1 MEGSRIRGPSEEVK
15 MSVRTKVL
23 GTGHYVPPRVVTNKE
38 LEQLMDTTDE
48 WIQQRTGI
56 RERRWTDGECG
67 ASDLAKPACEAALE
81 MAGLTAKDIDAI
93 IFATLSPDYNFPGS
107 GCLMTELL
115 EIPGT
120 PALDIRNQCSG
131 FVYGLQVADGWI
143 RAGIHKH
150 VLFIGAE
157 VHSTGLDISTTGRD
171 VSVIFGDGA
180 GALVLGPSDDP
191 EQGILHTLAG
201 ADGHYAR
208 ELWVEAPN
216 SRLQPRLTH
225 EMMEQRRHFPKMNGR
240 EVFRHAVRK
249 IPESVMTSL
258 QAAGLSIGDVDLFI
272 PHQAN
277 LRIAEAAQQALKL
290 PNEKVFNNIQK
301 YGNTTAASIPI
312 AIDECVR
319 SGRLERGHLLAAAAF
334 GAGFTW
340 GSVLIR
346 F

>member
-1 MEGSRIRGPSEEVK
+1 
-15 MSVRTKVL
+15 MSVRTKIL
-23 GTGHYVPPRVVTNKE
+23 GTGHHVPERVVTNKE
-38 LEQLMDTTDE
+38 LEKLMDTTDE

-56 RERRWTDGECG
+56 KERRWIDGECG
-67 ASDLAKPACEAALE
+67 ASDLAKPATDAALD
-81 MAGLTAKDIDAI
+81 MAGLKATDIDAI

-107 GCLMTELL
+107 GCLMTRLL
-115 EIPGT
+115 DIPGK

-131 FVYGLQVADGWI
+131 FVYGMQVADAWI
-143 RAGIHKH
+143 RSGVYKH

-157 VHSTGLDISTTGRD
+157 VHSTGLDISTEGRD

-180 GALVLGPSDDP
+180 GAVILGPSDSP
-191 EQGILHTLAG
+191 EQGILATDVG
-201 ADGHYAR
+201 ADGRYAE

-216 SRLQPRLTH
+216 SRLTPRLTH

-240 EVFRHAVRK
+240 EVFKHAVRK
-249 IPESVMTSL
+249 IPESLMTSL
-258 QAAGLSIGDVDLFI
+258 GRVGLSPTDIDLMI

-277 LRIAEAAQQALKL
+277 LRIAEAVQKTLQL
-290 PNEKVFNNIQK
+290 PDDKVFNNIQR

-312 AIDECVR
+312 ALDECVR
-319 SGRLERGHLLAAAAF
+319 SGRLERGQLLAAAAF

-340 GSVLIR
+340 GSAVIR

>member
-1 MEGSRIRGPSEEVK
+1 
-15 MSVRTKVL
+15 MSVRTKIL
-23 GTGHYVPPRVVTNKE
+23 GTGHYVPERVVTNQD
-38 LEQLMDTTDE
+38 LEKLMDTTDE

-56 RERRWTDGECG
+56 KERRWIDSECG

-81 MAGLTAKDIDAI
+81 MAGLKATDIDAI

-107 GCLMTELL
+107 GCLMTRLL
-115 EIPGT
+115 DIPGT

-131 FVYGLQVADGWI
+131 FVYGMQVADAWI
-143 RAGIHKH
+143 RSGLYEN

-157 VHSTGLDISTTGRD
+157 VHSTGLDISTEGRD

-180 GALVLGPSDDP
+180 GAVVLGPGDGDD
-191 EQGILHTLAG
+191 GILATIAG
-201 ADGHYAR
+201 ADGRYAE

-216 SRLQPRLTH
+216 SRLMPRLTH
-225 EMMEQRRHFPKMNGR
+225 EMMEERRHFPKMNGR
-240 EVFRHAVRK
+240 EVFKHAVRK
-249 IPESVMTSL
+249 IPESLISALTE
-258 QAAGLSIGDVDLFI
+258 AGLQPGDIDLMI

-277 LRIAEAAQQALKL
+277 LRISEAVQKALQL
-290 PNEKVFNNIQK
+290 PDDKIYNNIQR

-312 AIDECVR
+312 ALDECVR
-319 SGRLERGHLLAAAAF
+319 SGRLQRGQLLAAAAF

-340 GSVLIR
+340 GAALIR